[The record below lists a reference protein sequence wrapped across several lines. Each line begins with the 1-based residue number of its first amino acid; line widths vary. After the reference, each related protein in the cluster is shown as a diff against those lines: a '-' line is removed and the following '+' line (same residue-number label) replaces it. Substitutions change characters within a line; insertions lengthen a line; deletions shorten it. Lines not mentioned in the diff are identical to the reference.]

1 MSFQALSRALLVP
14 SFILIMTAI
23 YWASIQDAPRGAQRV
38 PNVVMLFI
46 LTTASV
52 VVVRDVA
59 LLFSTGG
66 RQRSESFR
74 EQLSSW
80 FSDNRQRC
88 LFVVICLAYFPIFVS
103 LGFNIANLIF
113 LCLALPLAGLGRGR
127 SLVARIGLIV
137 SVAALC
143 SMIFHLLASIMDFNV
158 PAPLGI

>member
-46 LTTASV
+46 LMTAAIV
-52 VVVRDVA
+52 VIREVT
-59 LLFSTGG
+59 LLIATGG
-66 RQRSESFR
+66 RQNPESFR
-74 EQLSSW
+74 EQFSSW
-80 FSDNRQRC
+80 FADNRQRC
-88 LFVVICLAYFPIFVS
+88 LFVVIGLAYFPVFVS

-113 LCLALPLAGLGRGR
+113 LCLALPLAGFGRGR
-127 SLVARIGLIV
+127 PLVARIGLIV
-137 SVAALC
+137 SVAALS
-143 SMIFHLLASIMDFNV
+143 SMIFHLLGSIMDFNV